1 MENNEID
8 RQYLGQVLISR
19 GFMDW
24 MLYMFRVI
32 TNKPFKVEA
41 IHPDLFQ
48 TFQDIYD
55 GKIKRININLPP
67 RAGKT
72 TLNEWFLIY
81 CITKNPR
88 CNFIYTSFNQGL
100 LSDISREIMNIL
112 ENPIYK
118 AMYPSNNHMEQVE
131 SNPVDS
137 FWREYLEQEQKTNVY
152 SNRKIVTAQGGVLL
166 FAAIGSAITGFGCGI
181 RGAKEFSGALQ
192 IDDANKPG
200 DIHSQLMRDKVLRYF
215 SETLLSRP
223 NDSNVPIINVQ
234 QRLHIED
241 LAGHLITK
249 YHFQTLRKPLIDHNG
264 VCQIPSQYTPE
275 RIKELE
281 FDESAWSAQ
290 YQQEPTAEKG
300 LLVKKD
306 WWRFFNPDEEKCT
319 GQIIITADTAFKE
332 TKTADF
338 SCIQVWELRRDKMLM
353 RDMLVDKWEFPE
365 LIGNAKMMWQK
376 WTNPSMENQAR
387 YFFIEDK
394 ASGTPLQQTL
404 SREDIEAIAWSPKE
418 YEYPD
423 DKVARTKTASWD
435 VFCGKVYLPKD
446 NRMSEYLV
454 NEASLFAEDMSHS
467 HDDACFVS
475 TTTVQTKH
483 GDKQISDLK
492 VGDYVVTPFGYSKI
506 IKTHVRKK
514 KVITNI
520 GLIGTPDHKVYCA
533 NDYKF
538 DKLENMCYD
547 NVSKF
552 NVKGLTKWALENAY
566 YSTETS
572 STLIKRQDI
581 SNLRMTIEQK
591 NVQQKGFIG
600 RCISFIRDR
609 KYRKAIMFI
618 IRMGINEITAL
629 KTLSFYHLANTLN
642 GTVRKMRN
650 VGNVLKCVKQTQE
663 EGKNASCGITPK
675 KEENGILITRK
686 NTLKNATSP
695 KYALTADVNS
705 THQTTI
711 ENKRCVVNVGTNT
724 SKENS
729 EERTVYNI
737 TVEAGCYYANGILVS
752 NCDAF
757 SMAHSIWKY
766 YGGGQ

>member
-19 GFMDW
+19 GFKDW

-376 WTNPSMENQAR
+376 WTNPNFDNQAR

-404 SREDIEAIAWSPKE
+404 SREAIEAIAWSPKE
-418 YEYPD
+418 YEYPE

-454 NEASLFAEDMSHS
+454 NEAALFSEDMSHT
-467 HDDACFVS
+467 HDDACFVAG
-475 TTTVQTKH
+475 TKIATIFGNKNIEDVKQ
-483 GDKQISDLK
+483 GDLII
-492 VGDYVVTPFGYSKI
+492 TPIGIRKCTFSGKTGKKEVIKKLGLHCTKNHKI
-506 IKTHVRKK
+506 FTKNGFIA
-514 KVITNI
+514 I
-520 GLIGTPDHKVYCA
+520 
-533 NDYKF
+533 
-538 DKLENMCYD
+538 DKLTMKEELSILSLKDAIKWKYKKQLYSMEKNTESWGREDITYLNQHIILKEGILKDFMLRFGSFILERKFLKAMLFTTKTVTASITTILTLNAFHVANMLKD
-547 NVSKF
+547 IFKKLSKD
-552 NVKGLTKWALENAY
+552 KK
-566 YSTETS
+566 
-572 STLIKRQDI
+572 
-581 SNLRMTIEQK
+581 QK
-591 NVQQKGFIG
+591 NGLHTLKKSEK
-600 RCISFIRDR
+600 RLLN
-609 KYRKAIMFI
+609 
-618 IRMGINEITAL
+618 GINQ
-629 KTLSFYHLANTLN
+629 KKDLN
-642 GTVRKMRN
+642 GTGVTEIRS
-650 VGNVLKCVKQTQE
+650 GNIQKQRYVLIAEKNLKQNE
-663 EGKNASCGITPK
+663 ME
-675 KEENGILITRK
+675 RK
-686 NTLKNATSP
+686 NTVQNL
-695 KYALTADVNS
+695 V
-705 THQTTI
+705 QI
-711 ENKRCVVNVGTNT
+711 ED
-724 SKENS
+724 
-729 EERTVYNI
+729 VYNI
-737 TVEAGCYYANGILVS
+737 TVENAGCYYANGILVS